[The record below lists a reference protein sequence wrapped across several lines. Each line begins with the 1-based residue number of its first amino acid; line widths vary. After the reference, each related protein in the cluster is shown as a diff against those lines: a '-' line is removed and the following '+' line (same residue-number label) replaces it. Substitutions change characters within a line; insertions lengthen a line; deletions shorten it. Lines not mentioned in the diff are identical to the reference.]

1 MSEDDFEK
9 IKANLE
15 LLKNRDKEL
24 NLLIQKFKEN
34 PLDLTAV
41 LSFFNSIKSD
51 IIQLYLLSIITTLW
65 LSEVE
70 SKSEDRTQNI
80 ELLNQILADSLEK
93 GNRNEAL
100 LKKLQEY
107 FQDMELKR

>member
-15 LLKNRDKEL
+15 LLKSRDKEL

-93 GNRNEAL
+93 DNRNEAF

>member
-93 GNRNEAL
+93 DNRNEAF

>member
-15 LLKNRDKEL
+15 LLKSRDKEL

-93 GNRNEAL
+93 GNRNETL

>member
-41 LSFFNSIKSD
+41 FSFFNSIKSD

>member
-9 IKANLE
+9 IKASLE
-15 LLKNRDKEL
+15 FLKNRDKEL

-34 PLDLTAV
+34 PLDINAV
-41 LSFFNSIKSD
+41 FSFFNSIKTD
-51 IIQLYLLSIITTLW
+51 ILQLHLLSIITTLW
-65 LSEVE
+65 LSEME

-80 ELLNQILADSLEK
+80 ELLNQILADSVEK
-93 GNRNEAL
+93 GERNESI

-107 FQDMELKR
+107 FHDVELRR

>member
-9 IKANLE
+9 IKTSLE
-15 LLKNRDKEL
+15 LLKNRDEEL

-41 LSFFNSIKSD
+41 LSFFNSIKND
-51 IIQLYLLSIITTLW
+51 ILLLYLLSIITTLW

-70 SKSEDRTQNI
+70 SKSEDRAQNI
-80 ELLNQILADSLEK
+80 ELLNKIVADALEK
-93 GNRNEAL
+93 GDRNEVI

-107 FQDMELKR
+107 FHDVELRR